1 MTIVIADDITGAAE
15 MAGIALRYNLS
26 AMVADDVV
34 DANITDVLVVY
45 TNTRSMTK
53 DEATHIMYHLTE
65 KARRKNPDFFY
76 KKTDSVLRGHV
87 LAEMD
92 AQLKALHLKKAL
104 LVPVN
109 PALGRVIRQGQYYV
123 NDQPVHETS
132 FSYDPEFPITSSAV
146 REMLGEENIP
156 AQVIEYKKSNSWV
169 GIAVGEASTIE
180 DLKKWANANDG
191 FMLLAGG
198 GSFFNALLAAKYMES
213 SEGTRGRFQLSAPLL
228 FVSGTTYQRNVER
241 IKGYSPVV
249 SYMPDHIFSA
259 SGNAKIDL
267 SIWADEVLHKLNKHK
282 LAIIAIDNSQ
292 NKKGDADLLR
302 ERISEVSKMV
312 FEKINIGELLIE
324 GGSVA
329 YAIVQKLGWKSF
341 IPTEELEQG
350 IVRMQVVG
358 ESNIHLTIKPGSYEW
373 PEEWNFS

>member
-26 AMVADDVV
+26 VIVADDVYE
-34 DANITDVLVVY
+34 AKNTDVLVVY

-53 DEATHIMYHLTE
+53 REATRIMYNLTE
-65 KARRKNPDFFY
+65 RARLQDPDLFY

-92 AQLKALHLKKAL
+92 TQMKALRVKKGL

-109 PALGRVIRQGQYYV
+109 PALGRVIRQGLYYV

-132 FSYDPEFPITSSAV
+132 FSIDPEFPITSSRV
-146 REMLGEENIP
+146 EEMLAEENIP
-156 AQVIEYKKSNSWV
+156 SQVIPKKNSNNWE
-169 GIAVGEASTIE
+169 GIAVGEASTVE
-180 DLKKWANANDG
+180 DLKEWANTNDG
-191 FMLLAGG
+191 SMLLAGG
-198 GSFFNALLAAKYMES
+198 GSFFNALLATKHMES
-213 SEGTRGRFQLSAPLL
+213 GRSDRRTRLSSPLL
-228 FVSGTTYQRNVER
+228 FVSGTTYQKNVER
-241 IKGYSPVV
+241 IKGYSTIV
-249 SYMPDHIFSA
+249 SYMPDNIFSA
-259 SGNAKIDL
+259 QGNADINL
-267 SIWADEVLHKLNKHK
+267 SKWGDEVIEKLNKHK
-282 LAIIAIDNSQ
+282 KAIIAIDNSE

-302 ERISEVSKMV
+302 ERIAEVTRLV

-350 IVRMQVVG
+350 IVRMHVAGQ
-358 ESNIHLTIKPGSYEW
+358 SHTHLTIKPGSYEW